1 MREEAD
7 SAWAEKGALGVRAR
21 EARGSRNK
29 IHPAQKILPGLR
41 PRAVPGCVVGR
52 TGGRPQQDRGWA
64 ATEQRRAERQTQK
77 KLARGN
83 QKRLRREES
92 REYLLLDYDLIE

>member
-41 PRAVPGCVVGR
+41 PRTVPGGVV
-52 TGGRPQQDRGWA
+52 
-64 ATEQRRAERQTQK
+64 
-77 KLARGN
+77 
-83 QKRLRREES
+83 
-92 REYLLLDYDLIE
+92 